1 MTTRRLKKSKA
12 ELFLEGL
19 HGPLTLTAL
28 VDSIRIGEDWTKR
41 EMSERLKVSPSY
53 YSDFIAGKK
62 PLSPQKAALW
72 ADILGYDRVQFIELA
87 IQDQLERNKLN
98 YKVQLMA

>member
-1 MTTRRLKKSKA
+1 M
-12 ELFLEGL
+12 EGL
-19 HGPLTLTAL
+19 PGPLTLAAL
-28 VDSIRIGEDWTKR
+28 VDSIRIGEEWTKR

-62 PLSPQKAALW
+62 PLSTQKAALW